1 MDVKWARRLD
11 GRTGPVRDRRDPPM
25 PGVAPALPGSWH
37 RDDGLCRLPGQT
49 TIEALVALTA
59 ILTLFLAAIQF
70 GIVLHTRAVLIG
82 AVQDGTLVASRYD
95 GTIADGEARAR
106 TLLGASLGPALAG
119 QVALSGEND
128 GFTVTMAARLDY
140 RLAIPFGPALAIP
153 LTASTAIEKE
163 RFHGQP

>member
-1 MDVKWARRLD
+1 MGVKRVRRPV
-11 GRTGPVRDRRDPPM
+11 GHTGLVRDQRDPPM
-25 PGVAPALPGSWH
+25 PGAAPAMPGSRH
-37 RDDGLCRLPGQT
+37 RGDALCRLPGQT

-59 ILTLFLAAIQF
+59 ILTLFLAAVQF

-82 AVQDGTLVASRYD
+82 AVQDGTQVASRYD

-119 QVALSGEND
+119 QVALSGEDD
-128 GFTVTMAARLDY
+128 GFTVTMAARLYY